1 MPRIIASLVG
11 AAFIFVLGL
20 ALFGTAKTAIE
31 DPAKE
36 TAIANQWVIE
46 QPTVNPETGEASTRK
61 NVASDRFPSPF
72 ANEVAARAANNNALP
87 PDLSL
92 MTKARHDGSNYVHA
106 LLMGYRNQAGYKN
119 EKGEELLKMFPDA
132 KTPQGLH
139 FNPWF
144 ANLNIAMPPPLT
156 QDGQVTY
163 SDGTKATKD
172 QMARDI
178 AAFLTWT
185 AEPNLDTRHGSIGAA
200 RGPPATMDPGVRH
213 DDDGSPPPLTPHASQ
228 ATHAPMN
235 DDLKALIRTIPDFP
249 KPGIQFRDITTLLLD
264 PAGLAAT
271 IDRMVAATTGPVDL
285 IAGIEA
291 RGFLFAA
298 ALAVPLKAGVL
309 LIRKDGKLPGA
320 TIAEDYAL
328 EYGQDRIA
336 MHEDALV
343 PGQRVLL
350 VDDLI
355 ATGGTARAAVRLL
368 RKAGAIVEQ
377 AQFVIDLPDLGG
389 ADALRADGV
398 QADALFAFEGH

>member
-1 MPRIIASLVG
+1 
-11 AAFIFVLGL
+11 
-20 ALFGTAKTAIE
+20 
-31 DPAKE
+31 
-36 TAIANQWVIE
+36 
-46 QPTVNPETGEASTRK
+46 
-61 NVASDRFPSPF
+61 
-72 ANEVAARAANNNALP
+72 
-87 PDLSL
+87 
-92 MTKARHDGSNYVHA
+92 
-106 LLMGYRNQAGYKN
+106 
-119 EKGEELLKMFPDA
+119 
-132 KTPQGLH
+132 
-139 FNPWF
+139 
-144 ANLNIAMPPPLT
+144 
-156 QDGQVTY
+156 
-163 SDGTKATKD
+163 
-172 QMARDI
+172 
-178 AAFLTWT
+178 
-185 AEPNLDTRHGSIGAA
+185 
-200 RGPPATMDPGVRH
+200 
-213 DDDGSPPPLTPHASQ
+213 
-228 ATHAPMN
+228 MN

>member
-1 MPRIIASLVG
+1 
-11 AAFIFVLGL
+11 
-20 ALFGTAKTAIE
+20 
-31 DPAKE
+31 
-36 TAIANQWVIE
+36 
-46 QPTVNPETGEASTRK
+46 
-61 NVASDRFPSPF
+61 
-72 ANEVAARAANNNALP
+72 
-87 PDLSL
+87 
-92 MTKARHDGSNYVHA
+92 
-106 LLMGYRNQAGYKN
+106 
-119 EKGEELLKMFPDA
+119 
-132 KTPQGLH
+132 
-139 FNPWF
+139 
-144 ANLNIAMPPPLT
+144 
-156 QDGQVTY
+156 
-163 SDGTKATKD
+163 
-172 QMARDI
+172 
-178 AAFLTWT
+178 
-185 AEPNLDTRHGSIGAA
+185 
-200 RGPPATMDPGVRH
+200 
-213 DDDGSPPPLTPHASQ
+213 
-228 ATHAPMN
+228 MN

-328 EYGQDRIA
+328 AYGQDRIA